1 MGTQDGPSGDVV
13 EGTGLETSNPQPLSL
28 ALIPGMCAGP
38 QQPCGPAPLAAFAW
52 GWSLNPS

>member
-1 MGTQDGPSGDVV
+1 MGTQDGP
-13 EGTGLETSNPQPLSL
+13 LEMQLREQGWRSLTPQPLAL
-28 ALIPGMCAGP
+28 ELIPGMCAGL